1 MNSLPS
7 PAADQAAVLAR
18 WDGPLLV
25 LGGPGTGK
33 TTLLAHA
40 AVARSLG
47 TGPPPLVLAAS
58 RTAASS
64 LRNAIAAGLG
74 DGSWQPAV
82 TTVHALCRTIWQ
94 RFAGRPDLR
103 LLAAPE
109 QEYRVRELLAASGA
123 THWPAELRP
132 ALGTRGFATQVRAAI
147 ARARQLGLEPEDL
160 TAFGADAG
168 RPEWQALGG
177 FFLEYLDVLD
187 AEGVLDY
194 AELVHRVR
202 LLLTE
207 LDIAT
212 ILGSEIGAVLIDDYT
227 ELDPAQIAL
236 LATLAGAAPVLAVA
250 DPDSVSSTF
259 RGAHPRAVPDFD
271 RFFGRPDAPGRVV
284 SLTMGHRY
292 GPVIAGAL
300 GGVRA
305 RLPRPAGAGQPE
317 PVAAATDA
325 GDGEVQVITCSGE
338 ADQAE
343 AIAAEIRRAR
353 LFDGVRYGDM
363 AVLVRSGR
371 RQLGPI
377 VRSLAAAGIPVEVA
391 GDEIPL
397 ARAPSVRPLLLALAV
412 TAAGRVA
419 PDEAVRLLTSP
430 LAGFDALGL
439 RRLAR
444 QWRGGGATAPAGLP
458 EQLAA
463 AVNDAA
469 WLDTAEVTPV
479 TQRLRRLLEVL
490 SAAGRRVRAGDPV
503 DLVAWTLWQG
513 TDWPRQLARESL
525 AGGVLG
531 SRADADLDA
540 LCALFDSAAEADRR
554 GGVAGIRAFLAEL
567 AGQQIP
573 ADNERE
579 SRLRGR
585 GVQVLTAHR
594 ARGREWDLV
603 VVAGVQEGVWPV
615 GRRVST
621 VLDPAALTTDGLT
634 GRTDHR
640 DLLAAERRLF
650 HLACSRAR
658 RRLVVT
664 AAAGTEGE
672 ADSPSRF
679 LAELGVPSAA
689 PDRARPPLT
698 PTALAAELRRYG
710 TDPATPV
717 ELRKAAAVELARL
730 ADAADDT
737 GRVLVPAA
745 DPANWWGVRE
755 LSSRPQPLASGGS
768 VRLSPSQVTGILT
781 CPRHYFLAR
790 EARGEGEPGLAAAL
804 GSLIHLLVQQ
814 AVNEGWG
821 LAELRSRLDR
831 VWGRLRFEAA
841 WLSAT
846 ERVEVE
852 LGLARF
858 LAWREAGASE
868 LVGVE
873 VPFTLEV
880 AVDDLTV
887 VLDGKVDWLE
897 RAAGGLRVVDFKTSR
912 SAPTRAAIAG
922 MEQLGI
928 YQLAVATGGFAG
940 LAAEAGTAGAAA
952 VYLRLPG
959 RPEDLPKEFGQDSL
973 ATTPYLGTGPEEQR
987 YPTWVHQRIAL
998 AAGVVADGSYPATPG
1013 THCRTCP
1020 FANSCP
1026 ASGRGGQVL
1035 R

>member
-1 MNSLPS
+1 M
-7 PAADQAAVLAR
+7 
-18 WDGPLLV
+18 
-25 LGGPGTGK
+25 
-33 TTLLAHA
+33 
-40 AVARSLG
+40 
-47 TGPPPLVLAAS
+47 
-58 RTAASS
+58 
-64 LRNAIAAGLG
+64 
-74 DGSWQPAV
+74 
-82 TTVHALCRTIWQ
+82 
-94 RFAGRPDLR
+94 
-103 LLAAPE
+103 
-109 QEYRVRELLAASGA
+109 
-123 THWPAELRP
+123 
-132 ALGTRGFATQVRAAI
+132 
-147 ARARQLGLEPEDL
+147 
-160 TAFGADAG
+160 
-168 RPEWQALGG
+168 
-177 FFLEYLDVLD
+177 LD

-202 LLLTE
+202 LLLTGP
-207 LDIAT
+207 DIAAV
-212 ILGSEIGAVLIDDYT
+212 LGAEIGAVLIDDYT

-236 LATLAGAAPVLAVA
+236 LATLAGSAPVLAMA
-250 DPDSVSSTF
+250 DPDSISSTF
-259 RGAHPRAVPDFD
+259 RGAHPRAVADFE
-271 RFFGRPDAPGRVV
+271 RFFGRPDAAARRAG
-284 SLTMGHRY
+284 LTAGHRC
-292 GPVIAGAL
+292 GPVIADAL
-300 GGVRA
+300 AGVRA
-305 RLPRPAGAGQPE
+305 RLPRPAGEFQHGAGQHGVVVPAVEE
-317 PVAAATDA
+317 P
-325 GDGEVQVITCSGE
+325 GEVAVFACAGE

-343 AIAAEIRRAR
+343 TITAEIRRAR
-353 LFDGVRYGDM
+353 LSAGIQYGDM

-377 VRSLAAAGIPVEVA
+377 IRSLAAAGIPVEVA

-397 ARAPSVRPLLLALAV
+397 AQAPSVRPLLLALEV
-412 TAAGRVA
+412 TAAGRVE
-419 PDEAVRLLTSP
+419 PDEAIRLLTSP
-430 LAGFDALGL
+430 LGGFDALGL

-444 QWRGGGATAPAGLP
+444 VWRAGRSTSPAGLP

-463 AVNDAA
+463 AINDPA
-469 WLDTAEVTPV
+469 WLDEAEPSPV
-479 TQRLRRLLEVL
+479 TARLRRLLDVL
-490 SAAGRRVRAGDPV
+490 AAAARRVRAGDPV
-503 DLVAWTLWQG
+503 DVVAWALWQG
-513 TDWPRQLARESL
+513 TEWPRQLARESL
-525 AGGVLG
+525 AGGALG

-540 LCALFDSAAEADRR
+540 LCARFESAAEADRR
-554 GGVAGIRAFLAEL
+554 GGAGGIRAFLAEL

-573 ADNERE
+573 ADRERE

-621 VLDPAALTTDGLT
+621 VLEAAALTTDGLT

-650 HLACSRAR
+650 HLACSRAK

-679 LAELGVPSAA
+679 LAELGVPVSA
-689 PDRARPPLT
+689 PDRHRQPLT
-698 PTALAAELRRYG
+698 LAAMAAELRRF
-710 TDPATPV
+710 ATAPGAAP
-717 ELRKAAAVELARL
+717 ELRAAAAVELARL
-730 ADAADDT
+730 ADATDDR
-737 GRVLVPAA
+737 GLHLAPSA
-745 DPANWWGVRE
+745 DPSTWWGVRDLTSVPE
-755 LSSRPQPLASGGS
+755 PLASGRS

-781 CPRHYFLAR
+781 CPRRYFLAR

-814 AVNEGWG
+814 AVTEGWG
-821 LAELRSRLDR
+821 LAELRERLNQ
-831 VWGRLRFEAA
+831 VWHRLRFEAA

-858 LAWREAGASE
+858 LAWREAAAAD

-873 VPFTLEV
+873 VPFTLELV
-880 AVDDLTV
+880 VDDLTV

-897 RAAGGLRVVDFKTSR
+897 RTSGGLRVVDFKTSR

-928 YQLAVATGGFAG
+928 YQLAVASGGFAG
-940 LAAEAGTAGAAA
+940 LEPDTGTAGAAA

-959 RPEDLPKEFGQDSL
+959 RPEDLPKEFDQASL
-973 ATTPYLGTGPEEQR
+973 MSTPYLYADPEEER
-987 YPTWVHQRIAL
+987 YPTWVHQRVAL
-998 AAGVVADGSYPATPG
+998 AAGVVAEGTYPATPG
-1013 THCRTCP
+1013 PHCRTCP